1 MTRRM
6 AKASEKTN
14 APELPEL
21 TALEL
26 NRIVRLSE
34 AGRLCGLSE
43 DSLRR
48 NHSDKIVRLGP
59 RAIGMRVGH
68 ALHLM
73 RKGTSA

>member
-1 MTRRM
+1 MSKPT
-6 AKASEKTN
+6 KTSEQ
-14 APELPEL
+14 ELPEL

-26 NRIVRLSE
+26 NRIVRLPE
-34 AGRLCGLSE
+34 AGRLSGLSE

-68 ALHLM
+68 CLQLT
-73 RKGTSA
+73 GTGT

>member
-1 MTRRM
+1 M
-6 AKASEKTN
+6 AKSTKTSEQ
-14 APELPEL
+14 ELPEL
-21 TALEL
+21 TPLEL

-48 NHSDKIVRLGP
+48 THRDKLIRLGP

-73 RKGTSA
+73 RKA